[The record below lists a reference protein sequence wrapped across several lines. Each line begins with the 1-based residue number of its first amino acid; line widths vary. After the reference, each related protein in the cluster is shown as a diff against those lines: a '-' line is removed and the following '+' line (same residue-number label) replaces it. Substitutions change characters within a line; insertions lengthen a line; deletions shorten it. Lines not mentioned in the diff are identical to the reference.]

1 MAKEWASLEEGVSR
15 LQRQLRELEQR
26 KAALRLK
33 AEEERLETSNVFEF
47 RCKSSEKDHVFSL
60 NFNEFH

>member
-33 AEEERLETSNVFEF
+33 AEEERLETSNVFEC
-47 RCKSSEKDHVFSL
+47 RRKSSGKKKNMF
-60 NFNEFH
+60 FH